1 MFAIVLV
8 HNRVQCDN
16 KVVYR
21 SRCISGSTNGRKAGV
36 AAWFLF
42 SFSVQVDLI
51 ILGFGS
57 VDFILAFM
65 SYGHNQSKGKLKERS
80 K

>member
-1 MFAIVLV
+1 M

-21 SRCISGSTNGRKAGV
+21 SRCISGSANGRKAGV
-36 AAWFLF
+36 AGKFLF
-42 SFSVQVDLI
+42 SFSVQMDLI

-65 SYGHNQSKGKLKERS
+65 SYGHNQLKGKLKERS